1 MSLVERVAAV
11 LDRAGAGYAVID
23 FRPPYRFVGMT
34 SIAITLIATQTTAT
48 MPV

>member
-23 FRPPYRFVGMT
+23 FRPPTG
-34 SIAITLIATQTTAT
+34 SSG
-48 MPV
+48 